1 MNALVLQTGGP
12 TAVFNASLGGVI
24 ETWQRAGV
32 GRLWGARRGL
42 KGLVGG
48 EWVELTQYHD
58 RPEAPL
64 ASQPG
69 AALGAGRD
77 RLSDEDLPAALD
89 GLARWGIGA
98 VFILGGNGSM
108 AAAHRLAEGARAAG
122 YQANG
127 QPLRVVGVPKTVDND
142 LAGTDFAPGFPSAA
156 RCLAQTVLDIGLD
169 LRSMAGF
176 DQVAVVEVMGR
187 HAGWLAAATA
197 LARANPAHPPHL
209 ILMPEIPL
217 DENAW
222 LAAVQSQVEQGGVCL
237 VAASEG
243 VRDLAGNFLT
253 EKGGSLQRD
262 GSGQRML
269 GFGAGVASYLARL
282 VGERL
287 GLRCRQM
294 RLDTVQRSSRT
305 LVSAVDRACAFAA
318 GEAAVQVALAGQ
330 SDIMMGLVRSTGEPH
345 AARAAQQGSIQWGV
359 APVSLREIV
368 GHERCFPAEWLAPPF
383 DIAPTYLDYLRP
395 LVDGWQ
401 PDGFDLLS

>member
-12 TAVFNASLGGVI
+12 TAVFNASLWGVVQ
-24 ETWQRAGV
+24 TWQAARV
-32 GRLWGARRGL
+32 GRLWGGRHGL
-42 KGLVGG
+42 RGLVGG

-58 RPEAPL
+58 RPDAPL

-77 RLSDEDLPAALD
+77 RLDDEDLPTALEQ
-89 GLARWGIGA
+89 LARRGIGV
-98 VFILGGNGSM
+98 VFVLGGNGSM
-108 AAAHRLAEGARAAG
+108 AAAHRLSEGARAAG
-122 YQANG
+122 YQADG
-127 QPLRVVGVPKTVDND
+127 RPLQVVGVPKTVDND

-169 LRSMAGF
+169 LRSMRGF
-176 DQVAVVEVMGR
+176 DQVAVIEVMGR

-197 LARANPAHPPHL
+197 LSRARPGAPPHL

-217 DENAW
+217 DEHAW
-222 LAAVQSQVEQGGVCL
+222 LAAVQAQVDRAGVCL

-243 VRDLAGNFLT
+243 VRDPDGVFLT
-253 EKGGSLQRD
+253 EKGGSLHRD
-262 GSGQRML
+262 ASGQRML

-282 VGERL
+282 VGERQ

-318 GEAAVQVALAGQ
+318 GEAAVQAALAGQ
-330 SDIMMGLVRSTGEPH
+330 SDVMMGLARSTDGV
-345 AARAAQQGSIQWGV
+345 AAPVIAQQGGV
-359 APVSLREIV
+359 AWRVKPVRLAEIV
-368 GHERCFPAEWLAPPF
+368 GHERRFPVEWLAPPF
-383 DIAPTYLDYLRP
+383 DIAPAYLDYLRP

-401 PDGFDLLS
+401 PDGFELL

>member
-12 TAVFNASLGGVI
+12 TAVFNASLWGVI

-32 GRLWGARRGL
+32 GRLWGGRHGL
-42 KGLVGG
+42 KGLAGG
-48 EWVELTQYHD
+48 DWVELTQYHD
-58 RPEAPL
+58 RPDAPL

-77 RLSDEDLPAALD
+77 RLADEDLPAALD
-89 GLARWGIGA
+89 RLVRQSIGV
-98 VFILGGNGSM
+98 VFVLGGNGSM
-108 AAAHRLAEGARAAG
+108 AAAHRLAAGARGAG
-122 YQANG
+122 YQAGG

-156 RCLAQTVLDIGLD
+156 RFLAQTVLDIGLD
-169 LRSMAGF
+169 LRSMQGF

-187 HAGWLAAATA
+187 HAGWLAASAA
-197 LARANPAHPPHL
+197 LSRAQPGHPPHL
-209 ILMPEIPL
+209 VLMPEVPL
-217 DENAW
+217 DEDAW
-222 LAAVQSQVEQGGVCL
+222 LAAVQDQVEQGGVCL
-237 VAASEG
+237 VVASEG
-243 VRDLAGNFLT
+243 VRDLDGVFLT

-262 GSGQRML
+262 ASGQRML

-305 LVSAVDRACAFAA
+305 LASAVDRACAFAA
-318 GEAAVQVALAGQ
+318 GEAAVQAALDGQ
-330 SDIMMGLVRSTGEPH
+330 SDVMMGLQRRMNEGDASLVV
-345 AARAAQQGSIQWGV
+345 ARQGSVVWRV
-359 APVSLREIV
+359 APVPLADVV
-368 GHERCFPAEWLAPPF
+368 GHERRFPVEWLAPPF
-383 DIAPTYLDYLRP
+383 DIAPAYLDYLRP

-401 PDGFDLLS
+401 PDGFELF